1 MIQGQKEWMCVLVW
15 KNTMEVCEGM
25 EVEIDVEWVPTRIEM
40 DCSDSQ
46 WYLVG
51 MKADELQGLKVRL

>member
-1 MIQGQKEWMCVLVW
+1 MDVRFGLEEYYGGLHCG
-15 KNTMEVCEGM
+15 EGM
-25 EVEIDVEWVPTRIEM
+25 EVELDGEWVTTRIEM

-51 MKADELQGLKVRL
+51 IKTDELQGLKVRL